1 MKKLTIVFLALT
13 SIIILSSCS
22 NISANISGGS
32 SDNKTDAALEM
43 VKKQDGI
50 LLNIETVIDDD
61 DIVMDV
67 QIVDNAMSVK
77 ANINGESRT
86 IIQNETATYVLSDD
100 IKMGYMV
107 DNDSDDELIKTL
119 NNFKN
124 FSNISS
130 SVIEKGNIT
139 IDDII
144 YDYEMFNVTT
154 LLDTTVKYCYNQES
168 DLCYIVFTNG
178 DIDKTVKINDISL
191 NVDTDSFEIP
201 KDYNISKE

>member
-1 MKKLTIVFLALT
+1 MRCRLR
-13 SIIILSSCS
+13 
-22 NISANISGGS
+22 
-32 SDNKTDAALEM
+32 
-43 VKKQDGI
+43 
-50 LLNIETVIDDD
+50 
-61 DIVMDV
+61 
-67 QIVDNAMSVK
+67 

-107 DNDSDDELIKTL
+107 DNNSDDELIKTL